1 MRWSVLTFAAAVGLA
16 SGANAL
22 SLTIDSEKATYGVGE
37 TITLTATLDTTGAVC
52 CIPENHLV
60 AVWIS
65 WNDPNADA
73 LGATATFTNGTSTQV
88 ITVGFNVGESNLT
101 SFDGAAPWVG
111 PAQSGCD
118 LTGPGAGNT
127 CILLNQNSLAGPLAP
142 DPATLVGTL
151 QADRGR
157 RWLTRLQRVGEC
169 VRCRPGTG
177 DELPERPGRA
187 GAGVGGAGRSR
198 AGGSRRGASGSRT
211 LKPRL
216 AAVASVDSS
225 AALVIAVSA
234 TLARR
239 CRPTPSRACCSPGS
253 SPA

>member
-151 QADRGR
+151 Q
-157 RWLTRLQRVGEC
+157 LT
-169 VRCRPGTG
+169 
-177 DELPERPGRA
+177 
-187 GAGVGGAGRSR
+187 
-198 AGGSRRGASGSRT
+198 
-211 LKPRL
+211 
-216 AAVASVDSS
+216 AVAVGSLGFSVSGNAFDAVPVLGTNFQSAQVVPEPAS
-225 AALVIAVSA
+225 AALVGLGLAV
-234 TLARR
+234 LAAGRR
-239 CRPTPSRACCSPGS
+239 VRAR
-253 SPA
+253 